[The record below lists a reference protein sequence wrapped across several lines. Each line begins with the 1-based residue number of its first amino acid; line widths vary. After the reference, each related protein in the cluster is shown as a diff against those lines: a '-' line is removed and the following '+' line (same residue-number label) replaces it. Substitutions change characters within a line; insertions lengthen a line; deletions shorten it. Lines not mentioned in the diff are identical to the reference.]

1 MAKKDGQSNNMF
13 IWDSEKHT
21 PASETSKVNRRGGF
35 TTVNHQYQMMR
46 GTQLWGPYGEKWG
59 MDIISMQFI
68 GESPVNVLL
77 HCKFYYPS
85 PTTGER
91 CEFEVIN
98 DAPFKAGDDSTKK
111 ALTNTRSKAL
121 SMLGFSAD
129 VYHGYHDNQ
138 QYLKDEGIRTNPNVV
153 LQRAESIRKNGTKDD
168 VYRARMWSAQA
179 TANGTIN
186 EDTAKALA
194 DACNERE
201 LVLNGGKHA
210 TK

>member
-1 MAKKDGQSNNMF
+1 MKENDGHKMF

-21 PASETSKVNRRGGF
+21 PAAETNKVNRRGGF
-35 TTVNHQYQMMR
+35 TAVNHQYQMMR

-68 GESPVNVLL
+68 GETPTSLLL

-85 PTTGER
+85 PIDGKR
-91 CEFEVIN
+91 CEFEVLN
-98 DAPFKAGDDSTKK
+98 DWPFKPGDDSAKK

-138 QYLKDEGIRTNPNVV
+138 DYLKDEGIRRDPTIVIK
-153 LQRAESIRKNGTKDD
+153 RAEKIRTSGTESE
-168 VYRARMWSAQA
+168 V
-179 TANGTIN
+179 TAANVWLRKAIEKQTIDS
-186 EDTAKALA
+186 ETAAVLA
-194 DACNERE
+194 EACNKRQCE
-201 LVLNGGKHA
+201 LNKKGAK
-210 TK
+210 K

>member
-1 MAKKDGQSNNMF
+1 MAKKDGQNNNMF

-21 PASETSKVNRRGGF
+21 PAAETSKVNRRGGF
-35 TTVNHQYQMMR
+35 TAVNHQYQMMR
-46 GTQLWGPYGEKWG
+46 GTKLWGPYGEKWG

-68 GESPVNVLL
+68 GESPASMLL

-91 CEFEVIN
+91 CEFELVN
-98 DAPFKAGDDSTKK
+98 DWPFKAGDDSAKK

-121 SMLGFSAD
+121 SMLGFAAD

-138 QYLKDEGIRTNPNVV
+138 QYLKDEGVRTNPNVV
-153 LQRAESIRKNGTKDD
+153 LQRAETIRKSGTRDD
-168 VYRARMWSAQA
+168 ILRARQWNAQA
-179 TANGTIN
+179 SANGTISA
-186 EDTAKALA
+186 ETSLALA
-194 DACNERE
+194 EACNERE
-201 LVLNGGKHA
+201 AALKGGKNG